1 MTARPIGKSAADT
14 MELETLHVRQDGAV
28 LFADI
33 AAPPMNLLGIE
44 LVRDLV
50 SLSSGR
56 RLTLRFKCWCSRA
69 QTRTTSSR
77 TST

>member
-1 MTARPIGKSAADT
+1 MTARPIGKSAANT

-44 LVRDLV
+44 LVDLV
-50 SLSSGR
+50 SLSGR
-56 RLTLRFKCWCSRA
+56 S
-69 QTRTTSSR
+69 
-77 TST
+77 